1 MNWTEETI
9 DFASLSQSEIKS
21 KLNSLNIALSV
32 DEILKVQNEILMRP
46 PPHTHRVCALVY
58 SGLRALLIQELSA
71 LSETICD

>member
-46 PPHTHRVCALVY
+46 PPHSPSVCF
-58 SGLRALLIQELSA
+58 GLFRAQSTAHTRALGPF
-71 LSETICD
+71 